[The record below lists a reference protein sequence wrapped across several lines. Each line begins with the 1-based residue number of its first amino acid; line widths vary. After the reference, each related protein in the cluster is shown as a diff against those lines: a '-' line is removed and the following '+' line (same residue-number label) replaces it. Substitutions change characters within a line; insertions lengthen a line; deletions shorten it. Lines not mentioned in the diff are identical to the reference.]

1 MKRIVSVCLSVLLL
15 FSVSVNAFADFENS
29 YINTGDLQEDIL
41 NIAATQ
47 IGYTYDGGKS
57 KFDSAVS
64 DKWENASAAFL
75 GWCANEASAPEEVIP
90 RTADVQKL
98 YEFYKANAAVFS
110 PDEHSPVQGDIIFL
124 TKGSEIYLCGI
135 VTEADEEYITA
146 LIGGEDNTVKKKM
159 YSVTLEKIFAY
170 ATPDYTKEAVY
181 TPGKYMTTAS
191 ALNFRT
197 GPSTDYRRICT
208 IPLGTIITI
217 TSISGDWGK
226 TSYNGYDGWISMD
239 YAFPY
244 EDSHA
249 DASEYAVKWN
259 VIDISKWQGNINW
272 EKIKN
277 ADIDAVII
285 RIGLRGTVTKEIL
298 EDDKFF
304 EYYEGAKNIGIHI
317 GCYFYS
323 AATTDEEAKEE
334 AEFII
339 KTIRENNLEFDMPV
353 YMDMEDK
360 VVEKTGKTNIFNMTK
375 TFLDTMK
382 EANIY
387 SGVYCST
394 SWAQDYY
401 TPALFTNHALWIA
414 DWRNQCGYKGE
425 YGMWQYTEY
434 GSVSGIDANYT
445 DLNICYVDYPEMI
458 KDLKYNTD
466 PSLENRRKGDVNADG
481 KITAGDARIA
491 LRAAS
496 GLEKLQNK
504 AFEAADVNSDTKV
517 NAADARI
524 ILRIASNLETQF

>member
-1 MKRIVSVCLSVLLL
+1 MSVAVT
-15 FSVSVNAFADFENS
+15 AAADFENT
-29 YINTGDLQEDIL
+29 YINTGDLKEDIL
-41 NIAATQ
+41 SIANTQ
-47 IGYTYDGGKS
+47 IGYKYDEDTS
-57 KFDSAVS
+57 KFSSAVS
-64 DKWENASAAFL
+64 GEWENQSAAFL

-90 RTADVQKL
+90 RIADVNKL
-98 YEFYKANAAVFS
+98 YEFYKANAAVFTA
-110 PDEHSPVQGDIIFL
+110 DEHSPAQGDIIFL
-124 TKGSEIYLCGI
+124 TRNSEIYLCGI
-135 VTEADEEYITA
+135 VVESNDEYITA
-146 LIGGEDNTVKKKM
+146 IIGGEDNAVKKKM

-197 GPSTDYRRICT
+197 GPATDYSRICT

-226 TSYNGYDGWISMD
+226 TTYNGYEGWISMD

-244 EDSHA
+244 EDSHT
-249 DASEYAVKWN
+249 DTSEYAVKWN

-298 EDDKFF
+298 EDEKFF
-304 EYYEGAKNIGIHI
+304 EYYEGAKEIGIHI

-323 AATTDEEAKEE
+323 AATTVEEAKEE
-334 AEFII
+334 AEFVI

-353 YMDMEDK
+353 YIDMEDK

-375 TFLDTMK
+375 AFLDAMK
-382 EANIY
+382 AENIY

-414 DWRNQCGYKGE
+414 DWRNQCEYEGE
-425 YGMWQYTEY
+425 YGMWQYTEH

-445 DLNICYVDYPEMI
+445 DLNICYVNYPELI

-466 PSLENRRKGDVNADG
+466 QTLEERKKGDINADG
-481 KITAGDARIA
+481 KITASDARTA

-496 GLEKLQNK
+496 GLEELKNK
-504 AFEAADVNSDTKV
+504 EFEAADVNSDSKV

-524 ILRIASNLETQF
+524 ILRIASNLQTQL